1 MSKKDKWRVAWRN
14 LMQKI
19 IQKLINRY
27 DFDSTDFFVD

>member
-1 MSKKDKWRVAWRN
+1 MSKKDKWRVVWRKI
-14 LMQKI
+14 MQQL